1 MKKDI
6 VLYGA
11 GGLARETHWMITSDS
26 KLRDQ
31 FNIKGF
37 IVDEKYLDSTPKS
50 VYGTPVYAKNFLINA
65 NRGRPIGVIICI
77 GDTYGRKHVYE
88 NLSKFENISFPSL
101 IYPTC
106 RISPDAVIG
115 EGAMIHSNCTITVNA
130 KIGKCVFM
138 NGNVTVGHDAV
149 IEDFVSI
156 YPRCDISGHVKIG
169 GCTSIGTQS
178 FILER
183 KNVGENSVVV
193 PGSIVL
199 RNVPSNVTV
208 MGNPAKVYMKHT
220 I

>member
-37 IVDEKYLDSTPKS
+37 IVDEEYLDDTPKS
-50 VYGTPVYAKNFLINA
+50 IYDTPVYAKDFLINA
-65 NRGRPIGVIICI
+65 KGRPIGVIICI

-88 NLSKFENISFPSL
+88 DLSKLENISFPSL

-106 RISPDAVIG
+106 MVSPDAVIG
-115 EGAMIHSNCTITVNA
+115 EGAMIHSKCTITVNV

-138 NGNVTVGHDAV
+138 NGNVTVGHDVV

-156 YPRCDISGHVKIG
+156 YPRCDISGHAKIG
-169 GCTSIGTQS
+169 RCASIGAKS
-178 FILER
+178 FILQ
-183 KNVGENSVVV
+183 KKTVGENAIVV
-193 PGSIVL
+193 PGAIVL
-199 RNVPSNVTV
+199 RNVPPNTTV
-208 MGNPAKVYMKHT
+208 MGNPAKIYLRNS
-220 I
+220 